1 MHTPV
6 HPPHN
11 HHFPNRFPV
20 LILRPVEACR
30 NVFHNQST
38 IDGLNA
44 ILAGC
49 DKLRVEGKVNC
60 NAAFINSVEKQLTH
74 EISIA
79 RLVGTNC
86 AKPTIY

>member
-1 MHTPV
+1 MHIPV

-20 LILRPVEACR
+20 LILRPVQACR
-30 NVFHNQST
+30 NIFHNQST

-60 NAAFINSVEKQLTH
+60 NAEFVRSVETKLM
-74 EISIA
+74 EAISVA

-86 AKPTIY
+86 DRPTIY